1 MHAGVVALGLVAAAD
16 GPDLLAR
23 LVDLLQ
29 MLRAVR
35 VLGAEPF
42 LVGNPYEAVNWYF
55 FNFACSMDFF
65 LFHLSPIILNAN
77 LIMLIK

>member
-16 GPDLLAR
+16 GADLLAR

-29 MLRAVR
+29 VLRAVG

-42 LVGNPYEAVNWYF
+42 LVGNPYEPVNWYF
-55 FNFACSMDFF
+55 FNF
-65 LFHLSPIILNAN
+65 P
-77 LIMLIK
+77 

>member
-1 MHAGVVALGLVAAAD
+1 MVALGLVAAAD

-42 LVGNPYEAVNWYF
+42 LVGNPYEPVNWYF
-55 FNFACSMDFF
+55 FNFSWY
-65 LFHLSPIILNAN
+65 
-77 LIMLIK
+77 

>member
-42 LVGNPYEAVNWYF
+42 LVGNPYEPVNWYF
-55 FNFACSMDFF
+55 FNFSWNKDSVT
-65 LFHLSPIILNAN
+65 LKLLDNA
-77 LIMLIK
+77 LQMK

>member
-1 MHAGVVALGLVAAAD
+1 MVALGLVAAAD

-42 LVGNPYEAVNWYF
+42 LVGNPYEAVNWYL
-55 FNFACSMDFF
+55 FNFSWY
-65 LFHLSPIILNAN
+65 
-77 LIMLIK
+77 